1 MIYEHMHTMIV
12 STTIYMHN
20 FSVYMYTVTLT
31 FVAISFVIWI
41 TYTKLCDVCLF
52 ELNLPCCRHCY
63 WCFLLAW
70 NKIVKLELWSTS
82 VCIYIWLKKTTT
94 KNKSVTI
101 LMNLK
106 VLQSATNIGNL
117 SSALE
122 ELNANPVGILFIPWD
137 ISRHNTNKRI

>member
-1 MIYEHMHTMIV
+1 MFPSCMKQNSQTGTLINKCMHI
-12 STTIYMHN
+12 H
-20 FSVYMYTVTLT
+20 L
-31 FVAISFVIWI
+31 
-41 TYTKLCDVCLF
+41 
-52 ELNLPCCRHCY
+52 
-63 WCFLLAW
+63 
-70 NKIVKLELWSTS
+70 VK
-82 VCIYIWLKKTTT
+82 KKTT

-106 VLQSATNIGNL
+106 ILQSATNIGNL